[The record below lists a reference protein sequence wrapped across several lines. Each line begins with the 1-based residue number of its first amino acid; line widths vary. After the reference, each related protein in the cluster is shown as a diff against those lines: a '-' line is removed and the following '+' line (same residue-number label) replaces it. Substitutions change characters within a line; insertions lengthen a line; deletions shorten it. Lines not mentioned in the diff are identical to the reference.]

1 MRQFGLEPAIAFNI
15 AVFTTQLVGSALI
28 VSGRHV
34 WLGAGMLGVFTA
46 LTIPVV
52 HSFWA
57 FEGERAIHAFHTAGE
72 HVGMIG
78 ALVLVSIL
86 SLRARTARLA
96 ASASMLPARVEA
108 ARV

>member
-1 MRQFGLEPAIAFNI
+1 
-15 AVFTTQLVGSALI
+15 
-28 VSGRHV
+28 
-34 WLGAGMLGVFTA
+34 
-46 LTIPVV
+46 
-52 HSFWA
+52 
-57 FEGERAIHAFHTAGE
+57 
-72 HVGMIG
+72 MIG